1 MSVFRP
7 QFPFKGNQIILSSDR
22 IMLHSK
28 SDAIFLF
35 GKEAVSLSSTRT
47 INLDASE
54 SILLDSPV
62 IQLGSKARDL
72 GQPIMLGFTFNRQ
85 MVLMLN
91 KIADAGLLMSQVS
104 ESDLG
109 ASMQALASAGQ
120 ILYKEGSRLSSL
132 LNTPNSPVLS
142 KTTYTR

>member
-1 MSVFRP
+1 MSSFKP

-22 IMLHSK
+22 VMLHSK

-35 GKEAVSLSSTRT
+35 GKEAVSLSSTKT

-54 SILLDSPV
+54 AILLDTP
-62 IQLGSKARDL
+62 IIELGSRARDL
-72 GQPIMLGFTFNRQ
+72 GQPIILGFSFNRQ
-85 MVLMLN
+85 LVILVK
-91 KIADAGLLMSQVS
+91 KIANAGLLLSQVS

-109 ASMQALASAGQ
+109 GSMQAISSAGQ
-120 ILYKEGSRLSSL
+120 ILYKEGTRMSNL
-132 LNTPNSPVLS
+132 LNTPNSPILS